1 MDRLEFII
9 NNLFKENFMVKIQD
23 KVCLEETETAGKT
36 VLNVKIASVDNYCI
50 EHADDNSMTQIAF
63 FRPEKKFSMN
73 KRVDHIIFEK
83 KNDDNWN
90 IHLIE
95 MKTTVG
101 EQTWRDEKG
110 KFRASLLLSEA
121 IASMLG
127 MRVKETKMYTT
138 YEKVDLGHDIHSP
151 TSRRGRTG
159 EKMVRPEDEWNGNDF
174 AIDLGERIKFQHIP
188 IKVNRMDDVLYGD
201 VNISKLK

>member
-9 NNLFKENFMVKIQD
+9 DNLFKENFMVKIQD
-23 KVCLEETETAGKT
+23 EVCLEEMEKTGRT
-36 VLNVKIASVDNYCI
+36 VLDVKIDSADNYCI
-50 EHADDNSMTQIAF
+50 ENADDNSMTQIAF
-63 FRPEKKFSMN
+63 FRPEKKFSMK

-83 KNDDNWN
+83 KNDDKWN

-101 EQTWRDEKG
+101 EKTWMDEKG

-127 MRVKETKMYTT
+127 MRVKEIKMYTT

-188 IKVNRMDDVLYGD
+188 IKVDRNNDVFYG
-201 VNISKLK
+201 NINI